1 MKKKGVPTSSV
12 IFEINGQL
20 IIAISCPHLQTHSSP
35 LLFIPRV
42 LALHRGS
49 NSGGSSSS
57 KSQGRKF
64 CISGLSSV
72 CLPGGSRR
80 GRRCWRSRWT
90 CPLRRQEKG
99 RKSRNEK
106 EKKNKEKKTITRKNV
121 SYQKRQRA
129 ASLPKLSFPDFSGIS
144 SFYLKILDFSL
155 FYQQSF
161 IFFFYCYYYVHH
173 HHSAFYGRADQF
185 CLFPL
190 LLLLR
195 LTPSLCLLLL
205 LPLPPLSSRPGSS
218 PAPLL

>member
-106 EKKNKEKKTITRKNV
+106 EKKKKKKKYQEKTPNQKSTGLLNLQRSLENV
-121 SYQKRQRA
+121 VFA
-129 ASLPKLSFPDFSGIS
+129 LLCGIWETLA
-144 SFYLKILDFSL
+144 YW
-155 FYQQSF
+155 QQS
-161 IFFFYCYYYVHH
+161 C
-173 HHSAFYGRADQF
+173 
-185 CLFPL
+185 
-190 LLLLR
+190 
-195 LTPSLCLLLL
+195 
-205 LPLPPLSSRPGSS
+205 
-218 PAPLL
+218 